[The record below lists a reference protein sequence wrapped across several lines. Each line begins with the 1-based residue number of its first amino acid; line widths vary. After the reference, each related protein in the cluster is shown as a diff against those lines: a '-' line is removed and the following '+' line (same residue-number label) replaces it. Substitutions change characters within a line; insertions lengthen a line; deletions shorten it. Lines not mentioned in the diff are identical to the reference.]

1 MKITVSRLS
10 GKEIEISSKTDISEL
25 DSIKFEDLF
34 WVDVE
39 DFNQEFLNYI
49 EKRFSIDPLTV
60 EDINSGK
67 QRVKTED
74 YPGYTFLVSK
84 NVVKAGENS
93 FSYDTEEI
101 FLILMENGIL
111 TLHKKPSTIVK
122 HSMDSIDNRAKR
134 VKNIKNFPSL
144 VMHQIFDFSV
154 DSFFSALS
162 DMENWLVSVRVDLL
176 DFNNITS
183 KELNDLKNIMSFI
196 SRARSE
202 MGNLRI
208 TLTQHRDV
216 MSLAQNDAIKFLSP
230 DLSSD
235 FRDVYDHTFQM
246 IEALDSYTLRA
257 GDIRDLYFTLKS
269 AFTDNVLRLLTIVAT
284 IFLPL
289 TFLTGFYGMN
299 FTPGFF
305 QPGTTSIYGFY
316 LMVIAM
322 VLISVIL
329 LAIFRKRGWV

>member
-1 MKITVSRLS
+1 MKITVSKLS
-10 GKEIEISSKTDISEL
+10 AKVIGTSSGTDISL
-25 DSIKFEDLF
+25 MDKIGPDDLF

-39 DFNQEFLNYI
+39 GFTQDFLNYI

-60 EDINSGK
+60 EDINTGK
-67 QRVKTED
+67 QRVKVED
-74 YPGYTFLVSK
+74 YPGYTFMLSK
-84 NVVKAGENS
+84 NVTKTGKDE

-101 FLILMENGIL
+101 FLILMEKGIL
-111 TLHKKPSTIVK
+111 TFHLNPSSVVQ
-122 HSMDSIDNRAKR
+122 HSMDSIVNRADAIMKEE
-134 VKNIKNFPSL
+134 NFPSM
-144 VMHQIFDFSV
+144 VMHQVFDFSV

-176 DFNNITS
+176 DFDNITS
-183 KELNDLKNIMSFI
+183 RELNDLKNIMSFI

-216 MSLAQNDAIKFLSP
+216 MSLAQNDAIKLLSP
-230 DLSSD
+230 DLSHD
-235 FRDVYDHTFQM
+235 FRDIYDHTFQM

-257 GDIRDLYFTLKS
+257 GDIRDLYFTLRS
-269 AFTDNVLRLLTIVAT
+269 AYTDNILRLLTLVAT

-299 FTPGFF
+299 FTQGFYEPGSS
-305 QPGTTSIYGFY
+305 SIYGFY
-316 LMVIAM
+316 GMVVIM
-322 VLISVIL
+322 LLIPSIL
-329 LAIFRKRGWV
+329 LLMFRKRGWV

>member
-1 MKITVSRLS
+1 MKIIVSKLS
-10 GKEIEISSKTDISEL
+10 AKVIETSSGTGISLMDKIGPD
-25 DSIKFEDLF
+25 DLF

-39 DFNQEFLNYI
+39 GFTQDFLNYI

-60 EDINSGK
+60 EDINTGK
-67 QRVKTED
+67 QRVKVED
-74 YPGYTFLVSK
+74 YPGYTFVVSK
-84 NVVKAGENS
+84 NVTKTGKDE

-101 FLILMENGIL
+101 FLILMEKGIL
-111 TLHKKPSTIVK
+111 TFHLKPSSVVQ
-122 HSMDSIDNRAKR
+122 HSMDSIVNRADAIMKEE
-134 VKNIKNFPSL
+134 NFPSM
-144 VMHQIFDFSV
+144 VMHHVFDFSV

-176 DFNNITS
+176 DFDNITS
-183 KELNDLKNIMSFI
+183 RELNDLKNIMSFI

-216 MSLAQNDAIKFLSP
+216 MSLAQNDAIKLLSP
-230 DLSSD
+230 DLSHD
-235 FRDVYDHTFQM
+235 FRDIYDHTFQM

-257 GDIRDLYFTLKS
+257 GDIRDLYFTLRS
-269 AFTDNVLRLLTIVAT
+269 AYTDNILRLLTLVAT

-299 FTPGFF
+299 FTQGFYEPGSS
-305 QPGTTSIYGFY
+305 SIYGFY
-316 LMVIAM
+316 GMVVIM
-322 VLISVIL
+322 LLIPSIL
-329 LAIFRKRGWV
+329 LLIFRKRGWV

>member
-1 MKITVSRLS
+1 MKITVSKLS
-10 GKEIEISSKTDISEL
+10 GKEVEVSSNNDISEL
-25 DSIKFEDLF
+25 DKIKPEDLF
-34 WVDVE
+34 WADIE
-39 DFNQEFLNYI
+39 EFDQEFLNYI

-84 NVVKAGENS
+84 NVIKAEGNN
-93 FSYDTEEI
+93 FSYDMEEI
-101 FLILMENGIL
+101 FLILMEKGIL
-111 TLHKKPSTIVK
+111 TLHMKPSTIVQ
-122 HSMDSIDNRAKR
+122 HSMDSIGNRTK
-134 VKNIKNFPSL
+134 KIKKDKNFPSL

-176 DFNNITS
+176 DFDNITS

-196 SRARSE
+196 SKARSE

-230 DLSSD
+230 DLSPD

-257 GDIRDLYFTLKS
+257 GDIRDLYFTLRS
-269 AFTDNVLRLLTIVAT
+269 AFTDNILRLLTIVAT

-289 TFLTGFYGMN
+289 TFLTGFYGIN
-299 FTPGFF
+299 FTQGFF
-305 QPGTTSIYGFY
+305 EPGTSSIYGFY
-316 LMVIAM
+316 AM
-322 VLISVIL
+322 VVVMLLISVIL
-329 LAIFRKRGWV
+329 LAMFRKRGWV

>member
-1 MKITVSRLS
+1 
-10 GKEIEISSKTDISEL
+10 
-25 DSIKFEDLF
+25 
-34 WVDVE
+34 
-39 DFNQEFLNYI
+39 
-49 EKRFSIDPLTV
+49 
-60 EDINSGK
+60 
-67 QRVKTED
+67 
-74 YPGYTFLVSK
+74 
-84 NVVKAGENS
+84 
-93 FSYDTEEI
+93 
-101 FLILMENGIL
+101 
-111 TLHKKPSTIVK
+111 
-122 HSMDSIDNRAKR
+122 
-134 VKNIKNFPSL
+134 
-144 VMHQIFDFSV
+144 
-154 DSFFSALS
+154 
-162 DMENWLVSVRVDLL
+162 MENWLVSVRVDLL

-183 KELNDLKNIMSFI
+183 KELNNLKNIMSFI

-269 AFTDNVLRLLTIVAT
+269 AFTDNILRLLTIVAT

-299 FTPGFF
+299 FTPGIFI
-305 QPGTTSIYGFY
+305 TT
-316 LMVIAM
+316 
-322 VLISVIL
+322 
-329 LAIFRKRGWV
+329 IFWP